1 MYNIFMI
8 AVHLPLAHYGKGAV
22 NTMLQPERIPYKW
35 RALGTVAVG
44 ALMTTVDS
52 RIVNAV
58 ER

>member
-1 MYNIFMI
+1 MI

-44 ALMTTVDS
+44 ALMTTVES